1 MYEQL
6 GARPPPSAGRARWR
20 GRAIALGGRA
30 WGAAVRLVA
39 FVCRHPWSIGLTVG
53 SLWFFVELA
62 SEVREDE
69 LGPVDEAVAQAVMA
83 WRGYV
88 DLPMLALTQFG
99 SGLGMTLLATLGVF
113 ASALR
118 GRRMEALFLVVA
130 GVGTGLIN
138 MALKLGFNRAR
149 PDAMLRYVVDT
160 PASFSFPSGHA
171 MGSAGVLAS
180 VVVVAFA
187 SGLPRAYRVPV
198 AVVAALLAMG
208 VALSRVYFGVH
219 YPSDVLGGQLA
230 ACAWVSA
237 LTGVFYPRLLPGER
251 ATAKTH
257 QAVVEASEPER

>member
-1 MYEQL
+1 MQEQF
-6 GARPPPSAGRARWR
+6 GARPPQSTGRAPR
-20 GRAIALGGRA
+20 GGTAGSLVERA
-30 WGAAVRLVA
+30 WQAGVRLGA
-39 FVCRHPWSIGLTVG
+39 FVLRHPWSIGLTLG
-53 SLWFFVELA
+53 SVWFFVELA

-88 DLPMLALTQFG
+88 DLPMLALTEFG
-99 SGLGMTLLATLGVF
+99 SGVGMALLATAGVF
-113 ASALR
+113 VSALR
-118 GRRMEALFLVVA
+118 GRRREAIFLTVA
-130 GVGTGLIN
+130 GLGTGLLN
-138 MALKLGFNRAR
+138 WALKLGFHRAR

-180 VVVVAFA
+180 VVVVAIA

-198 AVVAALLAMG
+198 ALVSALLALG

-237 LTGVFYPRLLPGER
+237 VTGVFYPRLLPGER
-251 ATAKTH
+251 ATEQTH
-257 QAVVEASEPER
+257 RAVVEASEPER